1 METPP
6 HMGAGIWFGK
16 NICPFLLGIVKEVT
30 AVDCDY
36 NVNKARVQEE
46 GEYVGLSLQQH
57 LKCSKEKVPS
67 RRPSPSRRQ
76 RHTLPNNYTL
86 HMKRKKKILRA
97 NM

>member
-1 METPP
+1 
-6 HMGAGIWFGK
+6 MGAGIWFGK

-36 NVNKARVQEE
+36 NVNTARVQEE
-46 GEYVGLSLQQH
+46 GEYVALSLQQH
-57 LKCSKEKVPS
+57 LKCSSSKEKAPS
-67 RRPSPSRRQ
+67 RRPSPSRLQ

-86 HMKRKKKILRA
+86 HIKRKKILRV